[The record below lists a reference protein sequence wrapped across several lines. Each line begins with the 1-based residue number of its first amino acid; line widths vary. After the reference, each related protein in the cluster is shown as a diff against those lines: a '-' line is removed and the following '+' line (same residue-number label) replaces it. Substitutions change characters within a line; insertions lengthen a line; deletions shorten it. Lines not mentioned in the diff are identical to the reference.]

1 MEMNSARLEAFS
13 DGVFAIAITLL
24 ILDIRVPKEGPL
36 LQGLIHEW
44 PAYCAYVV
52 SFLIIGMVWMNHH
65 TMLFYIRKVDR
76 GLLLFNLLLLMN
88 VAFIPFPTHVLA
100 EAMSSGEGGRTAAV
114 FYGLTLTLGG
124 IPFNAIWVYASRG
137 HRHLGNMITPE
148 QAAVMRRHF
157 LMGPVLYLGATLVG
171 LISAVASLTIFGV
184 LLLFYMIEVLSSVGH
199 SQSDA
204 QARPPIKTVGAVAEP
219 PTPAPPTPELPTP
232 EPSDAVTASAPAP
245 ADQEHAQEHEHEQDD
260 SDTAPTPLRKPTP
273 TQASAAPELRAVS
286 TVVPRP
292 SVPVAV
298 GSGERCTNCGRAD

>member
-1 MEMNSARLEAFS
+1 MNSARLEAFS

-199 SQSDA
+199 SQADA
-204 QARPPIKTVGAVAEP
+204 QARPPIKTMGAVAEP
-219 PTPAPPTPELPTP
+219 PTPAPP
-232 EPSDAVTASAPAP
+232 DAVTASAPAP
-245 ADQEHAQEHEHEQDD
+245 APADRAHEQDD
-260 SDTAPTPLRKPTP
+260 TGTAPTPLRKPTP
-273 TQASAAPELRAVS
+273 TQANAAPELRAVPI
-286 TVVPRP
+286 VVPQP
-292 SVPVAV
+292 GVPVAV
-298 GSGERCTNCGRAD
+298 GGGERCTNCGRAD